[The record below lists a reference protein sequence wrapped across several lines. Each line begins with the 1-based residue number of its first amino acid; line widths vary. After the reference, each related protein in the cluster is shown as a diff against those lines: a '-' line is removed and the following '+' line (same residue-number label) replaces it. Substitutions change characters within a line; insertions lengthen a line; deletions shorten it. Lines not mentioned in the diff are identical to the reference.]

1 MVIRKRNILFLCNA
15 FILSACSFNQNP
27 EGSYSGGDR
36 VNMAGAAQLLPP
48 NSFVTIDLPPMIAD
62 MTRVELITAMH
73 EKLSNN
79 GTNNGSAANNSNSSK
94 VTELLKHYGDYD
106 VCTNES
112 DVDEEGCILAR
123 AELNFA
129 IKEFYS
135 GSDEDKRQRIR
146 NTVQDR
152 IVAASIQ
159 RCNVYKI
166 YMKRVES
173 RNNFWLGSVT
183 TLLGGAGAMF
193 TSESA
198 SRVLAGLAGVT
209 SGVRAE
215 FNQAYLANQATELI
229 AKGIDL
235 KRDELK
241 SAMQQ
246 KNQQTLDSYSLYDA
260 IGDAI
265 SFHGACS
272 ILTGLEVAG
281 KAVDNMQD
289 PGFNVLAKNLYKS
302 KHLEE
307 VIEGVSPADF
317 KYAELANQ
325 SSAASDEILP
335 KDMFMRVFVNS
346 LSTVKDD
353 FNNELTKLVADK
365 KMTAA
370 RQTAIAQLQDS
381 QGILWQSKLDTRL
394 QKHKANL
401 KAKFEKLKSAV
412 YFVEDSK
419 SKPQEVKLAEVELK
433 IVLQTLELFNNKV
446 KMAFMVLHDAKT
458 DLQNDTE
465 LATIYTQ
472 LHDAIPESL

>member
-62 MTRVELITAMH
+62 MTRAELVKAMH
-73 EKLSNN
+73 GELDI
-79 GTNNGSAANNSNSSK
+79 TNIQKDDSEVKA
-94 VTELLKHYGDYD
+94 LLKHYGDYD

-112 DVDEEGCILAR
+112 DVDDEGCILAR

-135 GSDEDKRQRIR
+135 GSDDGKRQRIR

-152 IVAASIQ
+152 IVAASKQ

-307 VIEGVSPADF
+307 VIEGVSPTDF

-325 SSAASDEILP
+325 SSAASNEILP

-353 FNNELTKLVADK
+353 FNNELTKLVTDK

-419 SKPQEVKLAEVELK
+419 PQEVKLAEVELK
-433 IVLQTLELFNNKV
+433 IVLQTLKLFSDRVQFNL
-446 KMAFMVLHDAKT
+446 ALLHNADV
-458 DLQNDTE
+458 DLQDDKA
-465 LATIYTQ
+465 LLKIYTQ